1 MNELRSLIVTEAK
14 LIGREPITWL
24 AAIALPT
31 VILLIFGSIFGP
43 TEPDPALGGLRF
55 IEVFVPSLVVI
66 TVGTLGIQTL
76 PIRLATYR
84 EKGVLRRLSTTPV
97 HPLRLL
103 IAQLLIY
110 MVTAIVALVLLVIT
124 ANVAFG
130 VPLPREPLYYIAA
143 FLLGMGSLFAIGL
156 LVAALAPSSRV
167 ATAVA
172 IPMFFVVM
180 FLGGVYLPRVY
191 LPDLLVKIGDFT
203 PPGVQG
209 LQDAWLGTVPQVA
222 PLLGMGL
229 VTVVVGVLAV
239 RLFRWE

>member
-103 IAQLLIY
+103 IAQLAIY

-156 LVAALAPSSRV
+156 LVAALAPSSGV